1 MIGTRITAETNRPVV
16 PESKVRWLGNVAG
29 FDYAEHA
36 GHEYAVDPHA
46 TPDIGA
52 YSKQPGEILI
62 GKQVTEYIDGSRFE
76 HNNHHRAL
84 PVGVGTYAA
93 LAAREAERKAKREAK
108 PKPRPL
114 DALGTHA
121 LLTRRADSI
130 VPVADPSRTDRLLD
144 AALSYAPDEAPA
156 DLFVSLRSKAPSAI
170 HLPGRE
176 LRQGVAAIL
185 DVLQAKGVTLALTD
199 AGTMFATGTRIT
211 NEVRSLIERA
221 SPLLHAY
228 LRGQPLRCEMKHP
241 DNQAPEAVS
250 LLVGGAAA
258 CAQHLAGEIEP

>member
-1 MIGTRITAETNRPVV
+1 MIGTTATTNRPVV
-16 PESKVRWLGNVAG
+16 PEAKVKWLGSVG
-29 FDYAEHA
+29 GMDYAEHA

-52 YSKQPGEILI
+52 YSKQPGELLI
-62 GKQVTEYIDGSRFE
+62 GKRVTELIDGSRFE

-84 PVGVGTYAA
+84 PVGSGTYAA
-93 LAAREAERKAKREAK
+93 LVAKDAARMARREAK
-108 PKPRPL
+108 PEPHPL

-130 VPVADPSRTDRLLD
+130 VPVADTSRTDRLED

-156 DLFVSLRSKAPSAI
+156 DLLVSLRSKAPSAI

-176 LRQGVAAIL
+176 RRQGVAAIL
-185 DVLQAKGVTLALTD
+185 DLLRAKGVSLALTD
-199 AGTMFATGTRIT
+199 AGTMYALGTRLT
-211 NEVRSLIERA
+211 SDVRSLIELA
-221 SPLLHAY
+221 APLLHAH
-228 LRGQPLRCEMKHP
+228 LRGQPLTCELKHKE
-241 DNQAPEAVS
+241 QAPEAVS